1 MEVKMITN
9 NYANSQVSFGA
20 QITPKAMS
28 KIQGLTHG
36 NRDLLN
42 VLSGKINTVKTWGD
56 KNTVITIL
64 PGDSVGYDQF
74 VLSNSK
80 LGKRR
85 VVMTEEA
92 PRENMLAEFMKLTYD
107 KFIQAEKA
115 LKK

>member
-28 KIQGLTHG
+28 KIQGLTRG
-36 NRDLLN
+36 NRDFLN

-64 PGDSVGYDQF
+64 PGDSVGHDQF